1 MKSKFLN
8 YIFWLVIAAAFIGPG
23 TVTTAASAGASFQFQ
38 LLWALVFST
47 FACIIVQE
55 AAARITI
62 VSGKTLGAVIKDRFN
77 KPLVWIVA
85 VAIFLGCL
93 AYEAGNILGA
103 ISGLA
108 LLNLGLPKWFF
119 TLAISLVSAMLLFF
133 NKTKTIPQVLG
144 GLVAFMGIGLLYAA
158 TRIEINLEELFS
170 GLFIPSFPE
179 GSTLMVLGLVGTTIV
194 PYNIFLGSGLA
205 VGKDLRSVRSG
216 LIVSIILGGLISM
229 AIIVVGSSV
238 IGDFS
243 FENLYRQLISYHGQ
257 WMGFVFAFGLFGAG
271 FTSTITAALAGALTI
286 QSVHPKGEDWSQ
298 TSIPMRLLWGGIIL
312 VGFVLGASGI
322 KPIPVIIAAQ
332 AANGFILPVMAVVLF
347 ILANST
353 LLKSERNGLGLNI
366 GMLITVFVTT
376 ILGLLNVFKAVY
388 SSIGEVFK
396 FEGALV
402 WIIMLM
408 ALIIASAT
416 YFFALQERRVNN

>member
-1 MKSKFLN
+1 
-8 YIFWLVIAAAFIGPG
+8 
-23 TVTTAASAGASFQFQ
+23 
-38 LLWALVFST
+38 
-47 FACIIVQE
+47 
-55 AAARITI
+55 
-62 VSGKTLGAVIKDRFN
+62 
-77 KPLVWIVA
+77 
-85 VAIFLGCL
+85 
-93 AYEAGNILGA
+93 
-103 ISGLA
+103 
-108 LLNLGLPKWFF
+108 
-119 TLAISLVSAMLLFF
+119 
-133 NKTKTIPQVLG
+133 
-144 GLVAFMGIGLLYAA
+144 
-158 TRIEINLEELFS
+158 
-170 GLFIPSFPE
+170 
-179 GSTLMVLGLVGTTIV
+179 
-194 PYNIFLGSGLA
+194 
-205 VGKDLRSVRSG
+205 
-216 LIVSIILGGLISM
+216 M

-376 ILGLLNVFKAVY
+376 ILGLLKVFKAVY

>member
-62 VSGKTLGAVIKDRFN
+62 VSGNTLGGVIKDRFN
-77 KPLVWIVA
+77 KPLVWLIGM
-85 VAIFLGCL
+85 AIFLGCL

-103 ISGLA
+103 ISGLS
-108 LLNLGLPKWFF
+108 LLNIGLPKWFF
-119 TLAISLVSAMLLFF
+119 TLIISMVSASLLFF
-133 NKTKTIPQVLG
+133 NRTKTIPQVLG
-144 GLVAFMGIGLLYAA
+144 GLVALMGIGLLYAA
-158 TRIEINLEELFS
+158 TRIGINLEELFS
-170 GLFIPSFPE
+170 GLFVPSVPE

-205 VGKDLRSVRSG
+205 AGKDLSSVRSG

-229 AIIVVGSSV
+229 AIIVVGSS
-238 IGDFS
+238 ILGEFS
-243 FENLYRQLISYHGQ
+243 FENLYQQIGADHGQ
-257 WMGFVFAFGLFGAG
+257 WMGYMFAFGLFGAG

-286 QSVHPKGEDWSQ
+286 QSVHPKGKGWSQ
-298 TSIPMRLLWGGIIL
+298 ASKQMRLLWGGIIL
-312 VGFVLGASGI
+312 VGFILGASGI

-332 AANGFILPVMAVVLF
+332 AANGFILPVVAIVLF
-347 ILANST
+347 ILANSPFMNS
-353 LLKSERNGLGLNI
+353 KRNGLGLNI
-366 GMLITVFVTT
+366 AMLATVFVTT

-388 SSIGEVFK
+388 NVIGEVFK
-396 FEGALV
+396 FDGVLV
-402 WIIMLM
+402 WIILSI
-408 ALIIASAT
+408 ALIVAFFT
-416 YFFALQERRVNN
+416 YYFALKERTVK